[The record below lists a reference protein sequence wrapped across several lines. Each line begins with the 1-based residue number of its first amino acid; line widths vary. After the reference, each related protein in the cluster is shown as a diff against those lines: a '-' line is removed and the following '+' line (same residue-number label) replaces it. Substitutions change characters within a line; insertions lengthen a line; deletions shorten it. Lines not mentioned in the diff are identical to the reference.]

1 MPYFRLPRYVVGP
14 HNSSGTSRGA
24 LFANVVSAA
33 SVPHFS
39 ELIMQI
45 T

>member
-1 MPYFRLPRYVVGP
+1 MPCLRLPRYVVG
-14 HNSSGTSRGA
+14 HHKSSGTSLRA

-33 SVPHFS
+33 SSPHFS

-45 T
+45 A